1 ETLEIA
7 VSTAPAALLA
17 ASGAPHQLLLTVVR
31 PDEAELAAHAAMC
44 ERIEKESR
52 GRCLWL
58 RVPLAA

>member
-1 ETLEIA
+1 
-7 VSTAPAALLA
+7 VLLA
-17 ASGAPHQLLLTVVR
+17 ESDAPRQLLLAVVR

-58 RVPLAA
+58 HVPLAA